1 MVYGTSATCSTSRAN
16 EASALGSR
24 CAQWILLGRSTDSVS
39 VSMDSVSVSM
49 NTARASMDTVGE
61 SMDTVGES
69 MDAMG
74 AVMNGNVNQEKKK
87 ISLGCGQAQ
96 RF

>member
-1 MVYGTSATCSTSRAN
+1 MF
-16 EASALGSR
+16 
-24 CAQWILLGRSTDSVS
+24 
-39 VSMDSVSVSM
+39 SMDSVGQVYGLSQRVNEHSQSG
-49 NTARASMDTVGE
+49 NAHR
-61 SMDTVGES
+61 GES

-96 RF
+96 RFGEVRPASIGTRFKTREGKRRCVSIV

>member
-1 MVYGTSATCSTSRAN
+1 MDTA
-16 EASALGSR
+16 
-24 CAQWILLGRSTDSVS
+24 S
-39 VSMDSVSVSM
+39 VSMDSVRVSM
-49 NTARASMDTVGE
+49 NTVGQL
-61 SMDTVGES
+61 

-96 RF
+96 RFGGVRPASKGTRFKTREGKRRCVSIV

>member
-1 MVYGTSATCSTSRAN
+1 
-16 EASALGSR
+16 
-24 CAQWILLGRSTDSVS
+24 
-39 VSMDSVSVSM
+39 MDSVGQVYGLSHVSM
-49 NTARASMDTVGE
+49 NTARAA
-61 SMDTVGES
+61 MDTVGES

-96 RF
+96 RFGEVRPASIGTRFKTREGKRRCVSIV

>member
-1 MVYGTSATCSTSRAN
+1 MDSA
-16 EASALGSR
+16 
-24 CAQWILLGRSTDSVS
+24 S
-39 VSMDSVSVSM
+39 VSMD
-49 NTARASMDTVGE
+49 TARAA
-61 SMDTVGES
+61 MDTVGES

-96 RF
+96 RFGGVRSTSKGTRFKTREGKRRCVSIV

>member
-16 EASALGSR
+16 EAPALGSR
-24 CAQWILLGRSTDSVS
+24 CAQWIRLGMSMDTAS
-39 VSMDSVSVSM
+39 VSMDSGRVSM

-61 SMDTVGES
+61 SI
-69 MDAMG
+69 DAMG

>member
-1 MVYGTSATCSTSRAN
+1 MDTAR
-16 EASALGSR
+16 
-24 CAQWILLGRSTDSVS
+24 
-39 VSMDSVSVSM
+39 VSMDSVRVSM
-49 NTARASMDTVGE
+49 NTVGQL
-61 SMDTVGES
+61 

-96 RF
+96 RFGGVRPASKGTRFKTREGKRRCVSIV

>member
-1 MVYGTSATCSTSRAN
+1 
-16 EASALGSR
+16 
-24 CAQWILLGRSTDSVS
+24 
-39 VSMDSVSVSM
+39 MDSVGQVCGHNQSVNERARVSM
-49 NTARASMDTVGE
+49 NTVG
-61 SMDTVGES
+61 VS

-96 RF
+96 RFGGVRPASKGTRFKTREGKRRCVSIV

>member
-1 MVYGTSATCSTSRAN
+1 
-16 EASALGSR
+16 
-24 CAQWILLGRSTDSVS
+24 
-39 VSMDSVSVSM
+39 MDSASVSM
-49 NTARASMDTVGE
+49 NTARAA
-61 SMDTVGES
+61 MDTVGES

-74 AVMNGNVNQEKKK
+74 AVMNGNVNQKKKK

>member
-1 MVYGTSATCSTSRAN
+1 
-16 EASALGSR
+16 
-24 CAQWILLGRSTDSVS
+24 
-39 VSMDSVSVSM
+39 MDTASVSM
-49 NTARASMDTVGE
+49 NTARA

-87 ISLGCGQAQ
+87 TLIPQHYYQLNFLST
-96 RF
+96 

>member
-1 MVYGTSATCSTSRAN
+1 MDTAR
-16 EASALGSR
+16 
-24 CAQWILLGRSTDSVS
+24 
-39 VSMDSVSVSM
+39 VSMDSVRVSM
-49 NTARASMDTVGE
+49 N
-61 SMDTVGES
+61 TVGES

-96 RF
+96 RFGGVRPASKGTRFKTREGKRRCVSIV

>member
-1 MVYGTSATCSTSRAN
+1 MDTAR
-16 EASALGSR
+16 
-24 CAQWILLGRSTDSVS
+24 
-39 VSMDSVSVSM
+39 VSMSIAKVSM
-49 NTARASMDTVGE
+49 NTARVSMDTVGQ
-61 SMDTVGES
+61 S

-96 RF
+96 RFGGVRPASKGTRFKTREGKRRCVSIV

>member
-1 MVYGTSATCSTSRAN
+1 
-16 EASALGSR
+16 
-24 CAQWILLGRSTDSVS
+24 
-39 VSMDSVSVSM
+39 MDSVSVSM
-49 NTARASMDTVGE
+49 NTARAA
-61 SMDTVGES
+61 MDTVGES

-74 AVMNGNVNQEKKK
+74 PVMNGNVNQEKKK

>member
-1 MVYGTSATCSTSRAN
+1 MDSA
-16 EASALGSR
+16 
-24 CAQWILLGRSTDSVS
+24 S
-39 VSMDSVSVSM
+39 VSMD
-49 NTARASMDTVGE
+49 TARAA
-61 SMDTVGES
+61 MDTVGES

-96 RF
+96 RFEGVRPASKGIRFKTREGKRRCVSIV

>member
-1 MVYGTSATCSTSRAN
+1 
-16 EASALGSR
+16 
-24 CAQWILLGRSTDSVS
+24 
-39 VSMDSVSVSM
+39 MDTASVSM

-61 SMDTVGES
+61 SMDTVGESKDTVGES

-96 RF
+96 RFGEIRPASIGTRFKTREGKRRCVSIV

>member
-1 MVYGTSATCSTSRAN
+1 
-16 EASALGSR
+16 
-24 CAQWILLGRSTDSVS
+24 
-39 VSMDSVSVSM
+39 MDSVGQVYGLSQRVNEHSQ
-49 NTARASMDTVGE
+49 RA
-61 SMDTVGES
+61 MDTVGES

-96 RF
+96 RFGEVRPASKGTRFKTREGKRRCVSIV

>member
-1 MVYGTSATCSTSRAN
+1 MDSA
-16 EASALGSR
+16 
-24 CAQWILLGRSTDSVS
+24 S
-39 VSMDSVSVSM
+39 VSMNTASVSM
-49 NTARASMDTVGE
+49 NTARAA
-61 SMDTVGES
+61 MDTVGES

-96 RF
+96 RFGEVRPASIGTCFKTREGKRRCVSIV

>member
-1 MVYGTSATCSTSRAN
+1 MDSAT
-16 EASALGSR
+16 
-24 CAQWILLGRSTDSVS
+24 
-39 VSMDSVSVSM
+39 VSMD
-49 NTARASMDTVGE
+49 TARAA
-61 SMDTVGES
+61 MDTVGES

-96 RF
+96 RFGEVRPASKGTRFKTREGKRRCVSIV